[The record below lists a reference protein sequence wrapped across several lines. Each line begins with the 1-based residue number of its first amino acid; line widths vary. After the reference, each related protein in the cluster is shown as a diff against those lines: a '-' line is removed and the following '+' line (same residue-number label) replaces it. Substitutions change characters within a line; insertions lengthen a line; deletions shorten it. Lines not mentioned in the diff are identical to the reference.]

1 MFEKDRV
8 FWVSSEDKNILGR
21 ADKIT
26 QHQHSGL
33 HFKQDEQE
41 DKAAFEIQTQ
51 LNQKAWVCS
60 ILIILCFKIKKEG

>member
-1 MFEKDRV
+1 MFEKDGV
-8 FWVSSEDKNILGR
+8 FWVSSEDKNILGL
-21 ADKIT
+21 ADKIA

-51 LNQKAWVCS
+51 LNQKA
-60 ILIILCFKIKKEG
+60 